1 MRNLFAHSYPPPTQ
15 VSWLYS
21 YVLAA
26 YGRLDSFDAVQL
38 GVLFNALPTI
48 SPYPAWLDELVQ
60 IAASESSPLLR
71 SRSGSMDG
79 DDEAALL
86 KMMGK
91 EEEVEGDACG
101 SSQGSN
107 LLLRGQMG
115 QPSPGGQQGLGLWW
129 QANGGSGPVLQFDAP
144 PRADPGAAAAEGA
157 VAGKRASTDAVGVLS
172 KLP

>member
-91 EEEVEGDACG
+91 EEEVEGDAGG

-115 QPSPGGQQGLGLWW
+115 QPSPGGPHGLGLWW

-144 PRADPGAAAAEGA
+144 PRADPAAAAAGGAAA
-157 VAGKRASTDAVGVLS
+157 GKGASTDAVGVLS

>member
-1 MRNLFAHSYPPPTQ
+1 M
-15 VSWLYS
+15 
-21 YVLAA
+21 
-26 YGRLDSFDAVQL
+26 QL

-79 DDEAALL
+79 DDDAALL

-91 EEEVEGDACG
+91 EEVEGDAGG

-115 QPSPGGQQGLGLWW
+115 QPSPGGPHGLGLWW

-144 PRADPGAAAAEGA
+144 PRADPAAAAAGGAAA
-157 VAGKRASTDAVGVLS
+157 GKGASTDAVGVLS

>member
-1 MRNLFAHSYPPPTQ
+1 M
-15 VSWLYS
+15 
-21 YVLAA
+21 
-26 YGRLDSFDAVQL
+26 QL

-79 DDEAALL
+79 DDDAALL

-91 EEEVEGDACG
+91 EEVEGDAGG

-115 QPSPGGQQGLGLWW
+115 QPSQGGQHGLGLWW

-144 PRADPGAAAAEGA
+144 PRADPAAAAAGGAAA
-157 VAGKRASTDAVGVLS
+157 GKGASTDAVGVLS